1 VTAADRTIA
10 VDWGTSR
17 FRASW
22 LAADGS
28 AEGFVDR
35 PEGIAQV
42 PSRDAFP
49 DVLWRL
55 CRPWLDD
62 PRTARI
68 VISGMAGS
76 RNGWFE
82 VPYVTCPTALSGLR
96 PVAAPF
102 VMEGRPVAFV
112 PGLSAATA
120 DGAFEV
126 MRGEETLIA
135 GAVTDADDALVCLP
149 GTHSKWADWRGG
161 TGHGGTRIAGVV
173 RSFATFMTGEI
184 HGLCMTHGLIG
195 RLAVEPATQD
205 GFLRGLDDAGAP
217 GGLLHHIF
225 RARTEVLAGRIGGND
240 VAGYLSGLLIGAEIA
255 GATTLFDAGRPVV
268 LVSTGIL
275 ATAYAT
281 AFQARGIP
289 FRPVDAPAAFLAG
302 QAIIAG
308 QKYNGEQGA

>member
-1 VTAADRTIA
+1 MTAADRTIA

-28 AEGFVDR
+28 DEGFVDR

-42 PSRDAFP
+42 PSREAFP
-49 DVLWRL
+49 DVLGRL

-62 PRTARI
+62 PRTGRI

-82 VPYVTCPTALSGLR
+82 VPYVACPTALSGLR

-102 VMEGRPVAFV
+102 TMEGRPVAFV

-135 GAVTDADDALVCLP
+135 GAAGADEEALVCLP
-149 GTHSKWADWRGG
+149 GTHSKWADWSRG
-161 TGHGGTRIAGVV
+161 TI
-173 RSFATFMTGEI
+173 RSFVTFMTGEV

-195 RLAVEPATQD
+195 RLAAEPHAQ
-205 GFLRGLDDAGAP
+205 GAFARGLDHARTP
-217 GGLLHHIF
+217 GGLLHHVF
-225 RARTEVLAGRIGGND
+225 RARTEALAGRIAGTE
-240 VAGYLSGLLIGAEIA
+240 VAGYLSGLLVGAEIEGLRA
-255 GATTLFDAGRPVV
+255 LLPGDRPVV
-268 LVSTGIL
+268 LVSSGIL
-275 ATAYAT
+275 AEAYAT
-281 AFQARGIP
+281 AFAARGVA
-289 FRPVDAPAAFLAG
+289 FRSVDAHAAFLAG
-302 QAIIAG
+302 QRTIVG
-308 QKYNGEQGA
+308 QGP